1 MKVKFFT
8 LGCKV
13 NQYESQAM
21 LEALTAQGFQ
31 PASPSEPADVVVVN
45 SCTVTAQSEQKA
57 RQALRRLKR
66 QNPSALA
73 VLTGCWPQAF
83 PQEAAALSEADIVLG
98 TGRRAALGERI
109 LQYLSNKQRIV
120 DIPPHQKGEAFEPMQ
135 VRGLAGHTRAF
146 LKIEDG
152 CERYCSYC
160 IIPFAR
166 GRVRSKPLADITAE
180 VMGLAA
186 AGYKEVVL
194 TGINLP
200 AYGQELGLSLCDAV
214 EAACAVEGM
223 AWVRLGSLEPERLT
237 PPVIARMQK
246 QEKLCPQFHLSLQSG
261 CDATLRRM
269 NRHYTA
275 AEYREIVENLR
286 RAFPGCAVTTDI
298 MVGFPGETEEEF
310 AASLAFAREI
320 GFAKAHVFA
329 YSRRPGTVADRA
341 PEQVSAGEKEARSRR
356 MIEAMEEARQAFF
369 RGQTGEKVPV
379 LFERMVEPGV
389 YEGHMPNYTPVRV
402 ESGEDISGQILW
414 VKLIGAAEEYCTG
427 ER

>member
-98 TGRRAALGERI
+98 TGRRASLGERI

-146 LKIEDG
+146 VKIE
-152 CERYCSYC
+152 E
-160 IIPFAR
+160 
-166 GRVRSKPLADITAE
+166 
-180 VMGLAA
+180 AA
-186 AGYKEVVL
+186 
-194 TGINLP
+194 LP
-200 AYGQELGLSLCDAV
+200 ALSPLPGAGCALSL
-214 EAACAVEGM
+214 
-223 AWVRLGSLEPERLT
+223 WRTS
-237 PPVIARMQK
+237 PPR
-246 QEKLCPQFHLSLQSG
+246 
-261 CDATLRRM
+261 
-269 NRHYTA
+269 
-275 AEYREIVENLR
+275 
-286 RAFPGCAVTTDI
+286 
-298 MVGFPGETEEEF
+298 
-310 AASLAFAREI
+310 
-320 GFAKAHVFA
+320 
-329 YSRRPGTVADRA
+329 
-341 PEQVSAGEKEARSRR
+341 
-356 MIEAMEEARQAFF
+356 
-369 RGQTGEKVPV
+369 
-379 LFERMVEPGV
+379 
-389 YEGHMPNYTPVRV
+389 
-402 ESGEDISGQILW
+402 
-414 VKLIGAAEEYCTG
+414 
-427 ER
+427 